1 MTSRT
6 ELNAMIAGFL
16 NNRGTITV
24 CPDYVKA
31 YPWATEQDWK
41 DAIQRHHVALELAS
55 LVLQED
61 DTIDRE
67 TNLVTGQEHS
77 AVFAYYL
84 SDDEDTSD
92 VSDVDRATYR
102 ADVVIMTDMQL
113 IGYAS
118 ADAMLDMNHNNPE
131 W

>member
-16 NNRGTITV
+16 NARGTITV

-41 DAIQRHHVALELAS
+41 DALQRHHVALELAG
-55 LVLQED
+55 LVGQED

-67 TNLVTGQEHS
+67 ANLVTGEEHS
-77 AVFAYYL
+77 AVYAYYMG
-84 SDDEDTSD
+84 DDEDTSD
-92 VSDVDRATYR
+92 VTDLDRHAYEQDII
-102 ADVVIMTDMQL
+102 AMTDAGL
-113 IGYAS
+113 IGDCS
-118 ADAMLDMNHNNPE
+118 AQAMYWAGE
-131 W
+131 AA